1 LDNLLDAP
9 VFKGGFILPGVGP
22 ATDKPKPRSTSRV
35 N

>member
-9 VFKGGFILPGVGP
+9 VFKGGFNPAGVGP
-22 ATDKPKPRSTSRV
+22 GTDKPKPRSTSRV